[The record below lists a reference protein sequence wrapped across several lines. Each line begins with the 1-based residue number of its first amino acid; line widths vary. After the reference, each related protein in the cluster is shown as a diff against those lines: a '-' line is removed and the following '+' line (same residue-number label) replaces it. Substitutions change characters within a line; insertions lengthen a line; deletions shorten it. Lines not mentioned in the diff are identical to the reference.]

1 MEIILE
7 KFIVYGKAQ
16 LGFSKH
22 TEKAY
27 RIDIREFI
35 DFSKKNNIE
44 EPKDINLILIRK
56 YLSDLSTRNLKRNS
70 IIRKISAVRSFINYL
85 YQNKILSSNPFDLI
99 NIPKKEQI
107 LPYFLTE
114 EEVSVLIDL
123 NAPDKVLAK
132 KPNYLFAFRD
142 YAILMLLYSTGIRRS
157 ELVGLN
163 VGDVDF
169 ISGFIR
175 VYGKGRK
182 ERIVPVGDEAL
193 KAIKKYLE
201 QRSNNIT
208 SSSPLFVNKRGE
220 RLSSTSVFLILQKMA
235 QRARFTRKIKPHM
248 LRHSFATHL
257 LNHGCDIR
265 GVSQMLGHS
274 DLSTTQVY
282 THLSI
287 EHLRKVYN
295 KYHPRAKK

>member
-1 MEIILE
+1 MEAALE
-7 KFIVYGKAQ
+7 RFIVYGKTQ

-27 RIDIREFI
+27 RIDLNEFI
-35 DFSKKNNIE
+35 DFLKKNGID
-44 EPKDINLILIRK
+44 KIDLIDVILIRK
-56 YLSDLSTRNLKRNS
+56 YLSYLATKNLKKNS

-85 YQNKILSSNPFDLI
+85 YENKIIKLNPFDVI
-99 NIPKKEQI
+99 NIPKKEQT

-114 EEVSVLIDL
+114 EEVEVLIDA
-123 NAPDKVLAK
+123 NTPDKVLSK
-132 KPNYLFAFRD
+132 ELNYKFAFRD
-142 YAILMLLYSTGIRRS
+142 YALLMLLYSSGLRRS
-157 ELVGLN
+157 EAVGLN

-169 ISGFIR
+169 ISGFVR

-182 ERIVPVGDEAL
+182 ERIVPVGENAL
-193 KAIKKYLE
+193 KAIKKYLDT
-201 QRSNNIT
+201 RPDVVA
-208 SSSPLFVNKRGE
+208 SSPLFVNKDGK
-220 RLSSTSVFLILQKMA
+220 RLSSTSVFLILLKMA
-235 QRARFTRKIKPHM
+235 RRARFTRKIKPHM

-274 DLSTTQVY
+274 DLSTTQIY

-287 EHLRKVYN
+287 EHLKKVYN

>member
-1 MEIILE
+1 MEAALE
-7 KFIVYGKAQ
+7 RFIVYGKTQ

-27 RIDIREFI
+27 RIDLNEFI
-35 DFSKKNNIE
+35 DFSKKNGVDKI
-44 EPKDINLILIRK
+44 DLIDVILIRK
-56 YLSDLSTRNLKRNS
+56 YLSYLATKSLKKNS

-85 YQNKILSSNPFDLI
+85 YENKIIKLNPFDVI
-99 NIPKKEQI
+99 NIPKKEQT

-114 EEVSVLIDL
+114 EEVEVLIDA
-123 NAPDKVLAK
+123 NTPDKVLSK
-132 KPNYLFAFRD
+132 EPNYKFAFRD
-142 YAILMLLYSTGIRRS
+142 YALLMLLYSSGIRRS
-157 ELVGLN
+157 EAVGLN

-169 ISGFIR
+169 ISGFVR

-182 ERIVPVGDEAL
+182 ERIVPVGENAL
-193 KAIKKYLE
+193 KAIKKYLDT
-201 QRSNNIT
+201 RPDVVA
-208 SSSPLFVNKRGE
+208 SSPLFVNKDGK
-220 RLSSTSVFLILQKMA
+220 RLSSTSVFLILLKMA
-235 QRARFTRKIKPHM
+235 RRARFTRKIKPHM

-274 DLSTTQVY
+274 DLSTTQIY

-287 EHLRKVYN
+287 EHLKKVYN

>member
-1 MEIILE
+1 MEAALE
-7 KFIVYGKAQ
+7 RFIVYGKTQ

-27 RIDIREFI
+27 RIDLNEFI
-35 DFSKKNNIE
+35 DFSKKNGVDKI
-44 EPKDINLILIRK
+44 DLIDVILIRK
-56 YLSDLSTRNLKRNS
+56 YLSYLATKNLKKNS

-85 YQNKILSSNPFDLI
+85 YENKIIKLNPFDVI
-99 NIPKKEQI
+99 NIPKKEQT

-114 EEVSVLIDL
+114 EEVEVLIDA
-123 NAPDKVLAK
+123 NTPDKVLSK
-132 KPNYLFAFRD
+132 EPNYKFAFRD
-142 YAILMLLYSTGIRRS
+142 YALLMLLYSSGLRRS
-157 ELVGLN
+157 EAVGLN

-169 ISGFIR
+169 ISGFVR

-182 ERIVPVGDEAL
+182 ERIVPVGENAL
-193 KAIKKYLE
+193 KAIKKYLDT
-201 QRSNNIT
+201 RPDVVA
-208 SSSPLFVNKRGE
+208 SSPLFVNKDGK
-220 RLSSTSVFLILQKMA
+220 RLSSTSVFLVLLKMA
-235 QRARFTRKIKPHM
+235 RRARFTRKIKPHM

-274 DLSTTQVY
+274 DLSTTQIY

-287 EHLRKVYN
+287 EHLKKVYN